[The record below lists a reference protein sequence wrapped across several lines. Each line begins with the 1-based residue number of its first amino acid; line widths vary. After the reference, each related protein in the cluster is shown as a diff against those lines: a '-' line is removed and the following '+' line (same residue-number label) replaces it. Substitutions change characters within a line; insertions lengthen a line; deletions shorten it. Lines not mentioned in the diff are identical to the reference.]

1 VRRKRFMKKLTAAV
15 MVLLTLALA
24 GAAWAAD
31 DVKDTVG
38 KDPAKK
44 EYYFVF
50 VPKLVHPFYEPIKK
64 GFEAAIEEYAKDGIK
79 ITWDWDAPAA
89 ADAVLQTEKI
99 EQVMAKGPDVI
110 GVAVQEPAVIDK
122 VVGEVEAAGIPVV
135 LFADDTFS
143 GTGSAFVGIKDYTVS
158 GEVMGELLAKSINY
172 KGEVGLLLG
181 TLTAQSHTERIQGIK
196 KELAKYPDIKI
207 VAEQASDDNLEK
219 AVQETEKMLNAYPN
233 LSAVISGDGSGAA
246 GAARAI
252 VDSGKKGKVLVFGF
266 DDIDENLAG
275 IRDGSIVATYAQD
288 AFSTG
293 YYTLKAMVSVADR
306 KITNANKVSIE
317 SDNRLLTIDTLA
329 QYGY

>member
-1 VRRKRFMKKLTAAV
+1 MAMKKFVAAV
-15 MVLLTLALA
+15 LVLLAMA
-24 GAAWAAD
+24 AVGAAYAD
-31 DVKDTVG
+31 EAKDSVG

-50 VPKLVHPFYEPIKK
+50 VPKLVHPFYEPVKK

-89 ADAVLQTEKI
+89 PDAILQTEKI
-99 EQVMAKGPDVI
+99 EQVVAKGPDAI

-122 VVGEVEAAGIPVV
+122 VVAEVEAAGIPVV
-135 LFADDTFS
+135 LFADDTAS
-143 GTGSAFVGIKDYTVS
+143 GAGSAFVGIKDLVGT
-158 GEVMGELLAKSINY
+158 GEVMGDLLAEAIDY

-181 TLTAQSHTERIQGIK
+181 TLTAQSHTERIQGVK
-196 KELAKYPDIKI
+196 KALAKYPDIKI
-207 VAEQASDDNLEK
+207 VAEQTSDDNLEK

-233 LSAVISGDGSGAA
+233 LSAVIGGDASGAA

-252 VDSGKKGKVLVFGF
+252 VDSGKKGKVLVYGF

-275 IRDGSIVATYAQD
+275 IRDGSIVAVYAQD

-293 YYTLKAMVSVADR
+293 YYALKAMVSVADK

-317 SDNRLLTIDTLA
+317 SDNRLLTKDTLA